1 MSIKDRLIQFVLRGK
16 DELSPEAKKSAEAL
30 AAVSAEAEELGK
42 VLDSAKDARGLARGL
57 EATQRAAEQAERGLV
72 QADLQIKELRD
83 ALNKSPGSAGLE
95 QSLKDAEREAR
106 RMQRGLDAL
115 RVSLADQEK
124 AAQAAGIDTNN
135 LADEEKRLAAEVDK
149 AKVALAANSQQLKAL
164 QRDQAAAS
172 RSAAEH
178 TSRIDAARSAMAGGA
193 KQVLAFAA
201 AYISLNAAFGLVQR
215 GIGLVRDGIGS
226 MLQTG
231 DQFELLGKRLTS
243 LMGSVAGGEQ
253 ATAWIKQFAKDTP
266 LEVADVAEAFAL
278 LKTYGLDPMDGSLQ
292 AIVDKNEQ
300 LGGGMERLQGIA
312 SALGQAYA
320 KQKLQTEEILQL
332 VERGVPVWGML
343 EKITGKNA
351 AQLSKLATE
360 GRLGRDV
367 IKALV
372 AEIGKSAEGAAAD
385 GMNTLTGKVSNLK
398 DVWADF
404 QDRVAE
410 SGALDFAKKKLGELA
425 AKIDEMDKDGRLD
438 KLAES
443 LSEAFIQGAEKAEEL
458 AKKLLD
464 VDFDKLTEDSTRW
477 LNEFGSKLDNA
488 GRAVTLVTAPV
499 RVLTNVV
506 TGGIAAI
513 GVASGALFGSSFKAL
528 ATLARLIPDA
538 FGGDAVV
545 AGLERA
551 SETAF
556 GLMRTMAA
564 QVAHDGR
571 DITSTWD
578 SVAAAAEGSA
588 ARQSAAARRAAEET
602 RQAMQQNG
610 EDIASFFRQNIA
622 TVEQALAAIAFA
634 ETAQDL
640 AEIETALSLT
650 VLASDELAVAMA
662 ALAQKRGFVDVG
674 QAIASTAETAQI
686 ALTDMASALQLID
699 TASSVQQLEGLRGA
713 LLKAFQDG
721 RITQEQY
728 AQATGLLNGKLGE
741 LGGAADDTGSALSG
755 LGDEFGDMASI
766 MRGVGSAMNE
776 VDFNRLRTG
785 IRKAYSE
792 GKISADEFAKAQA
805 ELNKRIKDLKPS
817 ADKGTEALGEQ
828 RKAIDANMQSARR
841 GISDVGDAAEE
852 ASGGLDFFGAV
863 MTAARTPLANMS
875 KAALEAFD
883 ALRGIKNTDVELDT
897 SGADKT
903 GEALARV
910 REEAK
915 GLQAEMGLL
924 GSRDYGFGTWMRETA
939 LRSREV
945 QAEYLAQKLRLQEL
959 TEGYSSGAMSAAAFA
974 RAARS
979 AKGDLKLLDESDL
992 SGLESSI
999 QSAEQQMKQLGDSSR
1014 STLESLQDELDKL
1027 EGREADAERRRF
1039 AARQRELEVQLDAAQ
1054 AAGDRNAVANA
1065 QRSISVLRQIET
1077 ATAQKRQQ
1085 DEQQKRLTAAA
1096 PAPAAAA
1103 SGPQKVI
1110 RLETT
1115 RGKAVE
1121 VAVNSA
1127 ADETNLLGIL
1137 EEAGM
1142 RTL

>member
-42 VLDSAKDARGLARGL
+42 VLDSAKDARGLAKGL

-72 QADLQIKELRD
+72 QTDLQIKELRD
-83 ALNKSPGSAGLE
+83 ALNQSPGSAGLE
-95 QSLKDAEREAR
+95 QSLKDTEREAR
-106 RMQRGLDAL
+106 RLQRGLDGL
-115 RVSLADQEK
+115 REKLKQQE
-124 AAQAAGIDTNN
+124 AAARAAGIDTNN

-149 AKVALAANSQQLKAL
+149 AKVALDANSQQLKVL
-164 QRDQAAAS
+164 QREQAAAA
-172 RSAAEH
+172 RTTAEH
-178 TSRIDAARSAMAGGA
+178 ASRVEDARGAMSTGA

-201 AYISLNAAFGLVQR
+201 AYISLNAVVGVFQGGLRLVAQ
-215 GIGLVRDGIGS
+215 GIRAVAMEGSDKQQALAQLESALASTGRQAEFTTQQLLDMADGLEASS
-226 MLQTG
+226 MLTAEQAQSAQTRLLSYTNVAATEFPRAMQIII
-231 DQFELLGKRLTS
+231 DQQQRLGISVEQSAEIVGRALQSPSEAIATLGRQGFKLEDGQKRL
-243 LMGSVAGGEQ
+243 LKQLE
-253 ATAWIKQFAKDTP
+253 ATGKT
-266 LEVADVAEAFAL
+266 AEA
-278 LKTYGLDPMDGSLQ
+278 Q
-292 AIVDKNEQ
+292 AIIMDMLAEAY
-300 LGGGMERLQGIA
+300 GG
-312 SALGQAYA
+312 SAAAARMNTAAGLWKGLTDRVGDFTSRVANSGAFDFIQR
-320 KQKLQTEEILQL
+320 KL
-332 VERGVPVWGML
+332 VE
-343 EKITGKNA
+343 
-351 AQLSKLATE
+351 LSTYL
-360 GRLGRDV
+360 
-367 IKALV
+367 
-372 AEIGKSAEGAAAD
+372 
-385 GMNTLTGKVSNLK
+385 
-398 DVWADF
+398 
-404 QDRVAE
+404 
-410 SGALDFAKKKLGELA
+410 
-425 AKIDEMDKDGRLD
+425 DEMANDGRLD
-438 KLAES
+438 VLAKG
-443 LSEAFIQGAEKAEEL
+443 LSDAFIQGAEKVEAF

-464 VDFDKLTEDSTRW
+464 IDFKKLTEDSGGW
-477 LNEFGSKLDNA
+477 LSDFGSKIDEATTRLQLFVAPFRTLFSGLTA
-488 GRAVTLVTAPV
+488 G
-499 RVLTNVV
+499 
-506 TGGIAAI
+506 
-513 GVASGALFGSSFKAL
+513 F
-528 ATLARLIPDA
+528 ATLGLAATEFAANLAAPFLAAGEAIADA
-538 FGGDAVV
+538 FNLEGLKAKIQASRQSINDLQ
-545 AGLERA
+545 AGLLEQIERDGQDIRDA
-551 SETAF
+551 WDTTTQAAVENAQDQQAAAVAAEAAK
-556 GLMRTMAA
+556 LAAA
-564 QVAHDGR
+564 QATASKVAELN
-571 DITSTWD
+571 
-578 SVAAAAEGSA
+578 EGFAQQAVEASA
-588 ARQSAAARRAAEET
+588 TGQRA
-602 RQAMQQNG
+602 
-610 EDIASFFRQNIA
+610 I
-622 TVEQALAAIAFA
+622 
-634 ETAQDL
+634 
-640 AEIETALSLT
+640 
-650 VLASDELAVAMA
+650 
-662 ALAQKRGFVDVG
+662 
-674 QAIASTAETAQI
+674 
-686 ALTDMASALQLID
+686 TDMADALKLID

-713 LLKAFQDG
+713 LLTTYQDG
-721 RITQEQY
+721 RISQEQF
-728 AQATGLLNGKLGE
+728 AQATSLLNEKLTT
-741 LGGAADDTGSALSG
+741 LGGAAAGTGDSLTGLSE
-755 LGDEFGDMASI
+755 DFGDLGSI
-766 MRGVGSAMNE
+766 MRAVGSAMNE

-897 SGADKT
+897 SSADKT

>member
-135 LADEEKRLAAEVDK
+135 LADEAKRLAAEVDK

-372 AEIGKSAEGAAAD
+372 AEIGKSADGAAAE

-404 QDRVAE
+404 QDRVAK
-410 SGALDFAKKKLGELA
+410 SGALDFAKKKLGEVA
-425 AKIDEMDKDGRLD
+425 DKIDQMDKDGRLD
-438 KLAES
+438 KLATA
-443 LSEAFIQGAEKAEEL
+443 LSKAFEQGAEKAEEL
-458 AKKLLD
+458 ARKLLD
-464 VDFDKLTEDSTRW
+464 VDFKKLTDDSSAW
-477 LNEFGSKLDNA
+477 LSDFGAKIDSAKTSVQLFIAPFRTLFNGLTA
-488 GRAVTLVTAPV
+488 GFATIGLAAATFAGNLVAPF
-499 RVLTNVV
+499 LKA
-506 TGGIAAI
+506 GEAIA
-513 GVASGALFGSSFKAL
+513 
-528 ATLARLIPDA
+528 DA
-538 FGGDAVV
+538 FNLEGLKAKIQQSRADITAMQ
-545 AGLERA
+545 AGLVEQIEQDSKDISDA
-551 SETAF
+551 WDTTAQS
-556 GLMRTMAA
+556 GVDA
-564 QVAHDGR
+564 QRRVTD
-571 DITSTWD
+571 
-578 SVAAAAEGSA
+578 AAAAEAAERVSLEKVAADLLVAEQQRVQDATISA
-588 ARQSAAARRAAEET
+588 AINGRAA
-602 RQAMQQNG
+602 
-610 EDIASFFRQNIA
+610 I
-622 TVEQALAAIAFA
+622 
-634 ETAQDL
+634 
-640 AEIETALSLT
+640 
-650 VLASDELAVAMA
+650 
-662 ALAQKRGFVDVG
+662 
-674 QAIASTAETAQI
+674 
-686 ALTDMASALQLID
+686 TDMANAMQLID
-699 TASSVQQLEGLRGA
+699 TSSTVQQLDGLRAA

-728 AQATGLLNGKLGE
+728 AQATGLLNEKLGT
-741 LGGAADDTGSALSG
+741 LGGVAGDTGDALSG
-755 LGDEFGDMASI
+755 LKDEFGDMASI
-766 MRGVGSAMNE
+766 MRAVGSAMNE
-776 VDFNRLRTG
+776 VDFNRLRAG

-792 GKISADEFAKAQA
+792 GKITADEFAKAQA
-805 ELNKRIKDLKPS
+805 ELNKRITELKPA
-817 ADKGTEALGEQ
+817 ADKGTKALGDQ
-828 RKAIDANMQSARR
+828 RKAIDENMQAARR
-841 GISDVGDAAEE
+841 GIKDVDDAAEG
-852 ASGGLDFFGAV
+852 AAGGIDFFGAV

-875 KAALEAFD
+875 KAALAAFD
-883 ALRGIKNTDVELDT
+883 ALRGIKNTDIELDV
-897 SGADKT
+897 SSAEKT
-903 GEALARV
+903 AAALGKV
-910 REEAK
+910 REEALALTAEL
-915 GLQAEMGLL
+915 GLI
-924 GSRDYGFGTWMRETA
+924 GSRDYGFGTWMRQTA
-939 LRSREV
+939 LASREV
-945 QAEYLAQKLRLQEL
+945 QAQYLEQKLRLQEL
-959 TEGYSSGAMSAAAFA
+959 MAGYEAGSIGLADFTRRAG
-974 RAARS
+974 AARQ
-979 AKGDLKLLDESDL
+979 GLGLLDESDL
-992 SGLESSI
+992 SSLDGALE
-999 QSAEQQMKQLGDSSR
+999 
-1014 STLESLQDELDKL
+1014 
-1027 EGREADAERRRF
+1027 
-1039 AARQRELEVQLDAAQ
+1039 AARQKMEALGESTRGTLEGLQMELLQLQGTQEEIERAKFASRRNDLLTQQADAQ
-1054 AAGDRNAVANA
+1054 QAGDSAAVANLA
-1065 QRSISVLRQIET
+1065 RALRTLNEIEDVS
-1077 ATAQKRQQ
+1077 ASKRQQ
-1085 DEQQKRLTAAA
+1085 AEQQKRAEETAKATPPATA
-1096 PAPAAAA
+1096 PA
-1103 SGPQKVI
+1103 KII
-1110 RLETT
+1110 RLETA

-1127 ADETNLLGIL
+1127 TDETNLLSIL
-1137 EEAGM
+1137 EDAGL
-1142 RTL
+1142 RSL